1 MKIILAF
8 TFLFAVDVYADDF
21 RSLTNADIGEL
32 AKQFATK
39 LSSCEKKQWKID
51 LQDIANKTSESV
63 DKNVLLEA
71 LRSELKDISKGEALS
86 LSLESRTT
94 ESNKSFHVHYK
105 LKNINKSKAREFC
118 EAEAWVSKESS
129 NR

>member
-1 MKIILAF
+1 MNLVF
-8 TFLFAVDVYADDF
+8 GFLFAIHVYADDF

-39 LSSCEKKQWKID
+39 LSACEKKQWKIEI
-51 LQDIANKTSESV
+51 QDISNKTSESV

-71 LRSELKDISKGEALS
+71 LKNELKDISKGEPLS

-94 ESNKSFHVHYK
+94 KSNKSFHVHYK
-105 LKNINKSKAREFC
+105 LKNINKTKAQKFC
-118 EAEAWVSKESS
+118 EAEAWVAKESS